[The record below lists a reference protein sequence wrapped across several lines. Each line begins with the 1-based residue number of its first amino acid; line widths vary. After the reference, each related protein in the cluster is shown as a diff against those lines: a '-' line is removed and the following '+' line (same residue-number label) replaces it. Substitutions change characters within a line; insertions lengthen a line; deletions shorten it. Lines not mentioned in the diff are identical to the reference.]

1 MKRVGFHHK
10 LKNFTEQS
18 QTDVTFLLEEEKKIR
33 SLFICDSA
41 RFPCSVGQG
50 LQRGERTQQDRKQ
63 RKTSQIGGH
72 TTMVMIPS
80 NKIEISS
87 PNLIYRSSKR

>member
-50 LQRGERTQQDRKQ
+50 LQEVKER
-63 RKTSQIGGH
+63 S
-72 TTMVMIPS
+72 
-80 NKIEISS
+80 KIE
-87 PNLIYRSSKR
+87 SKEKHLR

>member
-33 SLFICDSA
+33 SLVTCDSA

-63 RKTSQIGGH
+63 RKTSD
-72 TTMVMIPS
+72 
-80 NKIEISS
+80 
-87 PNLIYRSSKR
+87 RSHNDGDDSKQQQDRN